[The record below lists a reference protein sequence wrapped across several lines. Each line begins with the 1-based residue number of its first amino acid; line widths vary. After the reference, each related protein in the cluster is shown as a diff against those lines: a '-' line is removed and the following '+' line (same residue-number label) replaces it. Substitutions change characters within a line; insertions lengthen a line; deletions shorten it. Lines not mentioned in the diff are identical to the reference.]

1 VSGPTCV
8 ECGAARLVLMRTNG
22 VDGAPLR
29 RFVKCKARQGLFVPE
44 TRACAEFWESS
55 QMNLLTG
62 VQGSDL
68 LV

>member
-8 ECGAARLVLMRTNG
+8 ECGAARLVLMRTTG
-22 VDGAPLR
+22 VDDAPLR

-55 QMNLLTG
+55 QMSLLTG
-62 VQGSDL
+62 ADGCGS
-68 LV
+68 VV